1 MNRPADM
8 AVFVTAFFIFAALLI
23 QTAYQYG
30 YDEAQAK
37 CKPLP
42 KVEFKQMS
50 HKQQVRS
57 VKWMMRDQGWIK

>member
-8 AVFVTAFFIFAALLI
+8 AVFVTAFFIYSALLI

-30 YDEAQAK
+30 YDSKE

-42 KVEFKQMS
+42 KVEFEKMT